1 MLSYLSI
8 SRKDLLVVMERLQEL
23 NYTLN
28 AVLTDCCDSGY
39 VHGDIERA
47 INIVDQIK
55 KDLEEV
61 K

>member
-1 MLSYLSI
+1 
-8 SRKDLLVVMERLQEL
+8 MERLQEL

-28 AVLTDCCDSGY
+28 AVLTDCCDSEY

-47 INIVDQIK
+47 MNIVDQIK